1 MPTSDKDGSIPK
13 HQWNTALATLYNHLI
28 QNRLWILSQDS
39 RYSSLI
45 TKGTIP
51 SKDLIVCSTPTQARQ
66 LVNRTAVAYTWD
78 DPAPIALPSC
88 AQLQVLEG
96 LPAWALGAGGRA
108 AHLAGLAAAN
118 QAQAAV
124 AATILSGNPV
134 PAVVA
139 PVHSAED
146 IQFLQDHAGSVKCN
160 ASKLT

>member
-1 MPTSDKDGSIPK
+1 MPTSDKDSSIAK

-51 SKDLIVCSTPTQARQ
+51 SKDLIVCSTPTQARH
-66 LVNRTAVAYTWD
+66 LVNRTAVAFSWD
-78 DPAPIALPSC
+78 DPAPIALPSY
-88 AQLQVLEG
+88 AQLQVLDG

-108 AHLAGLAAAN
+108 AHLSGLADAQ
-118 QAQAAV
+118 QAQTAAAAAV
-124 AATILSGNPV
+124 LAGQAA

-146 IQFLQDHAGSVKCN
+146 IQFLLDHAGSVKCN
-160 ASKLT
+160 A